1 MSNELKERI
10 KAGKALREQVPRAL
24 HANFSPVAERRSP
37 VELLLEQAQ
46 ARVPELVPVRHARM
60 LASPFAF
67 LRGTAALM
75 ANDLVHTPTTGIE
88 VQACGD
94 VHVANFGFFAS
105 AERHL
110 IFGLN
115 DFDETQPGPW
125 EWDLKRLVVSALV
138 CARHLGAS
146 PEKARAAAYQASRNY
161 RKLIRK
167 YAGLGYL
174 PLWYVRMDAEAIL
187 ADAPPG
193 LRARAQKLLDKA
205 RSRTHTQ
212 ALGKLTERV
221 DGKYQLLESPP
232 LIERNPKLASGISTP
247 EAVEQMLRSYA
258 QSLAPDRRKLFA
270 RYKLVDTA
278 RKVVGV
284 GSVGTRCA
292 VALLLGNG
300 QEDPLF
306 LQIKQ
311 AQESVLAAALKRASN
326 YANHGRRVVEG
337 QRILQGA
344 PDIFLGWGKV
354 NDVHFYV
361 RQLRNMKVAVE
372 LEPGGIRFN
381 TFHRYC
387 GLCGRALALAHAKS
401 GDAALIAGYV
411 GGGEELDDAM
421 VAFAQ
426 TYAEQ
431 NQTDY
436 QTMAAA
442 AESGQIQVAR
452 LLESV

>member
-1 MSNELKERI
+1 MSDELKERI
-10 KAGKALREQVPRAL
+10 KAGKALREQVPRAA
-24 HANFSPVAERRSP
+24 HADFMPSPGRRSP

-46 ARVPELVPVRHARM
+46 VRVPELVPVRHARM

-75 ANDLVHTPTTGIE
+75 ANDLAHTPDTGIE

-115 DFDETQPGPW
+115 DFDETLPGPW

-146 PEKARAAAYQASRNY
+146 PEKARAAARQASRNY
-161 RKLIRK
+161 CKLIRK

-174 PLWYVRMDAEAIL
+174 PLWYVRMDADAIL

-361 RQLRNMKVAVE
+361 RQLRNMKVGVE
-372 LEPGGIRFN
+372 LEPAQIRLD

-401 GDAALIAGYV
+401 GDPALIAGYV
-411 GGGEELDDAM
+411 GGGEELSEALE
-421 VAFAQ
+421 AFAQ
-426 TYAEQ
+426 IYADQ
-431 NQTDY
+431 NETDY

-442 AESGQIQVAR
+442 AQSGQLQVAR
-452 LLESV
+452 LRELV